1 MTTGPKKDRWK
12 KGIEGRMEEGPY
24 DGPKG
29 GMGELEVGEGKGS
42 EWKGREGKGGKETL
56 LEGRGTR
63 SAGCVKKPFLSSCKY
78 SHEGGWGVEPSL
90 NYIPKLCV
98 CVWIHITDTL
108 YACTRYVHTCLEIN
122 LQRWSAFTFIHIL

>member
-42 EWKGREGKGGKETL
+42 EWKGREGKGRDGTERNETKRNEATRTEWRERKDQRRRRGKKGGREYQGMNDDCL
-56 LEGRGTR
+56 LFRK
-63 SAGCVKKPFLSSCKY
+63 VKI
-78 SHEGGWGVEPSL
+78 W
-90 NYIPKLCV
+90 
-98 CVWIHITDTL
+98 
-108 YACTRYVHTCLEIN
+108 
-122 LQRWSAFTFIHIL
+122 